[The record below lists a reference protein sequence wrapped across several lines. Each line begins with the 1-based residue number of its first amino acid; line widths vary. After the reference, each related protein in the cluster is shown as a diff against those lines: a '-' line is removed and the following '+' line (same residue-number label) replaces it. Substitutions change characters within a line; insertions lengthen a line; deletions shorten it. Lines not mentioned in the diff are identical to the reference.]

1 VAFPDHHAYEP
12 SDLEAVAQRAR
23 AMGASLLV
31 TTEKDAV
38 RLGLPGTSGITGPP
52 AMPRQ
57 AGEALLPV
65 WALRV
70 RLEPLAGR
78 GPRVEGRPPQAEG
91 RLLDAW
97 RAELRARVDAAARE
111 ARAGT
116 RP

>member
-12 SDLEAVAQRAR
+12 RDLEAVARRAR
-23 AMGASLLV
+23 AVGASLLV

-38 RLGLPGTSGITGPP
+38 RLGAPGTPATSGAP
-52 AMPRQ
+52 AAPRQ
-57 AGEALLPV
+57 AGETLLPM

-70 RLEPLAGR
+70 RLEPLARR
-78 GPRVEGRPPQAEG
+78 GPQAEG
-91 RLLDAW
+91 GPPHAEGCSPDAW

-111 ARAGT
+111 VGAGT